1 MSTMTDTTAAIDI
14 AARGYRLALR
24 APLPLRLDLSG
35 VGPATLGALAPAEV
49 AALMVPFGAGR
60 APLGDLFTVEEG
72 APGALVLSGDARL
85 DGVGAGLFA
94 GEIHVEGPVGVR
106 AGAGMGGGLLHIQGP
121 AGDSLGAGLAGGRIE
136 LSGDA
141 GADVA
146 GALPGERRGMTGG
159 TIAISGSAGPRLGAR
174 LRGGLVLVAGDA
186 GPRAAE
192 GLIAGT
198 LAVAGRLG
206 PGAGRGMRRGTLLL
220 AAPPEAPAPG
230 FVEAGPQD
238 FIVLALLA
246 RRVPE
251 LAALFGGRLSP
262 RAVRL
267 VGDRLA
273 GGEGEM
279 LVLQ

>member
-1 MSTMTDTTAAIDI
+1 MMTATVTDMAP
-14 AARGYRLALR
+14 RGYRLVLR
-24 APLPLRLDLSG
+24 VPLAARLDLSG
-35 VGPATLGALAPAEV
+35 VGPASLGALAPGEV
-49 AALMVPFGAGR
+49 AAHRVPFGAGV

-72 APGALVLSGDARL
+72 APGVLVLSGDARL
-85 DGVGAGLFA
+85 DGVGAGLEA

-106 AGAGMGGGLLHIQGP
+106 AGAGMSGGLLRIQGP
-121 AGDSLGAGLAGGRIE
+121 AGDSLAAGLSGGRIE
-136 LSGDA
+136 VAGDA
-141 GADVA
+141 GADVG

-159 TIAISGSAGPRLGAR
+159 TVFIAGSVGPRLGGR

-206 PGAGRGMRRGTLLL
+206 PGAGRGMRRGTLIL
-220 AAPPEAPAPG
+220 AAPPEAPASG

-238 FIVLALLA
+238 FVMLALLA
-246 RRVPE
+246 RRAPE
-251 LAALFGGRLSP
+251 LAALFGGRLP
-262 RAVRL
+262 RRAVRL

-273 GGEGEM
+273 GGQGEM